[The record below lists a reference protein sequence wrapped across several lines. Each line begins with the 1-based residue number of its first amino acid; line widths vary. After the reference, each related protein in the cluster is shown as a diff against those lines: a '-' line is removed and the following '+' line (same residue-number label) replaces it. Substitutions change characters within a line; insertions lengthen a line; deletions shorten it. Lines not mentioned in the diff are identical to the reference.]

1 MITDIM
7 TNSHLYGALNPKL
20 SSAFDYI
27 HQTDLSALSAGKYV
41 IDGEEIYA
49 LVQEYD
55 TKPQEEGAW
64 EAHRR
69 YIDLQVVI
77 RGVEQFGYAHIGNL
91 TPGDYDAAKD
101 WLPLSGAGDFFRLQA
116 GYFAIFMPEDAHMPG
131 LTAGPRLAVK
141 KLVVKISTS

>member
-1 MITDIM
+1 MITDAIS
-7 TNSHLYGALNPKL
+7 NSHLYSALNPRL
-20 SSAFDYI
+20 SRAFDYI
-27 HQTDLSALSAGKYV
+27 QQTDLPALSVGKYV
-41 IDGEEIYA
+41 IDGEDIYA

-55 TKPQEEGAW
+55 ARPREEGVW

-101 WLPLSGAGDFFRLQA
+101 WLPLSGEGDFFRLQA

-131 LTAGPRLAVK
+131 LAAGPHTAVK
-141 KLVVKISTS
+141 KLVVKISTP

>member
-20 SSAFDYI
+20 SRAFDYI
-27 HQTDLSALSAGKYV
+27 HQTDLSALSVGKYV

-116 GYFAIFMPEDAHMPG
+116 GYFAIFLPEDAHMPG
-131 LTAGPRLAVK
+131 LAAGSRLAVK
-141 KLVVKISTS
+141 KLVVKISTP

>member
-20 SSAFDYI
+20 SRAFDYI

-49 LVQEYD
+49 LMQEYD